1 MCRLR
6 GIVWYSVSSGRARG
20 SGPGESAPAAALQTV
35 AGGQHPQQVEY
46 DEVPV
51 EGEGV
56 AVSVVEGHAG
66 DHYGL
71 DLPSLPVRLVQLGGD
86 ELHLPRHGEHPLRHG
101 ARPQAFVQLL
111 LNATENRNVLLVKQ
125 LGRKTAST

>member
-1 MCRLR
+1 MSRLR
-6 GIVWYSVSSGRARG
+6 GIVWYFVSSGRARG

-86 ELHLPRHGEHPLRHG
+86 ELHLPCHGQHPLRHG

-111 LNATENRNVLLVKQ
+111 LNATENRIVLIK
-125 LGRKTAST
+125 